1 MQADNGLSM
10 VAFITTIPDVTVV
23 EYEANFNTQTL
34 KGLESDSNRYTKIQS
49 ISSVKTL
56 IQKGKN

>member
-1 MQADNGLSM
+1 MSQLLSM
-10 VAFITTIPDVTVV
+10 KQILIP
-23 EYEANFNTQTL
+23 QTL

-56 IQKGKN
+56 IHKGKN